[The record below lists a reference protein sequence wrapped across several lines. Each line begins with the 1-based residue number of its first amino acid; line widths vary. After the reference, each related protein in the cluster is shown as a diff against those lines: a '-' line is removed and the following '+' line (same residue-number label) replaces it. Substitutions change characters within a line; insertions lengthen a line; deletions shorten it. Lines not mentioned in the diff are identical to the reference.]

1 MQTDSKKNETPT
13 DANNVLAD
21 SAVLKEVNDVL
32 TRRFGKDI
40 WLKGM
45 YNDEVIYIGCEK
57 HHSIKIRI
65 EVVK

>member
-1 MQTDSKKNETPT
+1 
-13 DANNVLAD
+13 VLAD

-65 EVVK
+65 EVVE

>member
-1 MQTDSKKNETPT
+1 MKKMVEKGKHKNFNRTSFEDSV
-13 DANNVLAD
+13 VLR
-21 SAVLKEVNDVL
+21 EVNDVL

-65 EVVK
+65 EVVE